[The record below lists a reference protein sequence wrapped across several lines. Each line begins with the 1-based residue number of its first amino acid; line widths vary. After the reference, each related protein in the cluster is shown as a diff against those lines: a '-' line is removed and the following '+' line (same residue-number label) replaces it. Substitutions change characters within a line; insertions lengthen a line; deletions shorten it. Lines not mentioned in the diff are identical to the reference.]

1 MVSGAQTKVC
11 GLFVAPSGHRF
22 VMQSGTDHFHTAT
35 TITLTVQMRRLVC
48 AILTPEQARAAANT
62 TSQIGAYLP
71 YVSASHLAIGGLP
84 TPYRVIV
91 SRLRAPAGLK
101 FSYSFVGW

>member
-1 MVSGAQTKVC
+1 MATWPSSSYC

-22 VMQSGTDHFHTAT
+22 VMQSGTNHFHTAT
-35 TITLTVQMRRLVC
+35 TVTLSVHMKRLVC
-48 AILTPEQARAAANT
+48 AILTPEQARVAANT

-71 YVSASHLAIGGLP
+71 YVSASQLTITGLP
-84 TPYRVIV
+84 SPYRVIV
-91 SRLRAPAGLK
+91 SRLRGPQGLK